1 MKMLLFVALLVIPAT
16 TNGQP
21 LGASVTG
28 AIVDASG
35 ASLADSVVTIAHLLN
50 GRRQQIKTSTRG
62 IYRAVGLLPGNYE
75 ITAEHEGFAPVTRR
89 VTLVVDGEMTVN
101 FTLALAGV
109 KDRVTVTT
117 ETALLEVTR
126 SEPSSAI
133 TKAEV
138 DALPI
143 LDRNFLTLAQLLPGS
158 GPVNGTVTR
167 FAITRFGG
175 PADQRSGY
183 TTIVDGGDIDDAQ
196 WGSPTMN
203 IGQDA
208 VEEFKV
214 YRGQFNAQYGHALN
228 AVVTVVTRSG
238 TNQLGGRA
246 FYFGRDNTL
255 NARNPMASQILP
267 FDEQRVGMSL
277 GGPVIRDRSHFFA
290 AIEGDNVDNVRL
302 IALPPDNPLAA
313 TENGVFPA
321 ASDNRTVAARLDH
334 RFQAA
339 HTLSLRYGS
348 DSQQSLR
355 SLLSP
360 TSDSSQVD
368 TRNRSHRTT
377 LEYMWTPREHLAN
390 GFRFYAL
397 NHALGTTPRTSD
409 VGIVRPSGTTGQTNN
424 DSQILSRTRVVA
436 SNEVYIHTGGHE
448 IKIGGEFAYTTH
460 DNDSHA
466 LENGVFNFATE
477 RAFNPADSS
486 TWPTVFTIQ
495 GPSVV
500 NYTSRELG
508 GFVQDDWRLGPRWFL
523 NAGVRYDIDVH
534 LRLNAFYDGLLRD
547 PAMAGLERF
556 ISGDRG
562 TDTNNLQ
569 PRLGLTWDA
578 RGNGRLIAKGGWGMY
593 VTRNRPWFQ
602 LRAMNQI
609 ASRAIR
615 ITNAACLRFF
625 PDIAAVLGP
634 QRPDGTFACEG
645 PRQIG
650 TLIPDD
656 FVQPYA
662 MNGTAGVAWQISNT
676 TALDVNYVHSA
687 ATRQTGFTDRNLPP
701 SGPVNAA
708 NPRPVSQFGQV
719 LALENF
725 SDSWYDALESQV
737 RLHPSAKSSFN
748 ISYALSRSYLDG
760 VDFFLSTRG
769 TQRTPHERG
778 YNPSDQRH
786 ALAIAGTL
794 VVPWEVQIGG
804 IAKVSSGAPMKV
816 QAGTDLDGDTIQV
829 GDLPPSIPI
838 TVGRTRVAESLAAIN
853 ALRATFTT
861 LNLQP
866 IDPALLKLDLFASLD
881 MRVSK
886 TFDFGRNRL
895 EFLFEA
901 FNLTNHSN
909 LRPPVGSPP
918 NAGSN
923 INSAAFLQRSAARDA
938 RQLQWG
944 VRFAF

>member
-1 MKMLLFVALLVIPAT
+1 MKTLLFVALLAMPAT
-16 TNGQP
+16 TSGQA
-21 LGASVTG
+21 LGASV
-28 AIVDASG
+28 SG
-35 ASLADSVVTIAHLLN
+35 TIADSSGTPLAGSVVTIAHVLN
-50 GRRQQIKTSTRG
+50 GRRQDVRTGSTG
-62 IYRAVGLLPGNYE
+62 IYRAVGLLPGDYD
-75 ITAEHEGFAPVTRR
+75 ITAGHDGFAPMTRR
-89 VTLVVDGEMTVN
+89 VTLVVDSDAMVN

-109 KDRVTVTT
+109 KDRVTVTA
-117 ETALLEVTR
+117 ETALLEITQ

-133 TKAEV
+133 TKTEV

-208 VEEFKV
+208 VQEFKV

-238 TNQLGGRA
+238 TNQLNGRA

-267 FDEQRVGMSL
+267 FDEQRVGLSL
-277 GGPVIRDRSHFFA
+277 GGPVVRDRSHYFA
-290 AIEGDNVDNVRL
+290 AVEGDNVDNVRL
-302 IALPPDNPLAA
+302 IALPADNPLAA

-321 ASDNRTVAARLDH
+321 ASDNRTVAGRLDH

-348 DSQQSLR
+348 DSQQALR
-355 SLLSP
+355 SLLAP

-368 TRNRSHRTT
+368 TRNRSYRTS
-377 LEYMWTPREHLAN
+377 LEYMWAPREDLAN
-390 GFRFYAL
+390 GFRVYVL
-397 NHALGTTPRTSD
+397 NHSLGTTPRNSD
-409 VGIVRPSGTTGQTNN
+409 VGIVRPSGTIGQTNN
-424 DSQILSRTRVVA
+424 DSQILSRTRLVA
-436 SNEVYIHTGGHE
+436 SNEVYIHSGRHE
-448 IKIGGEFAYTTH
+448 IKFGGEFAYTTH

-466 LENGVFNFATE
+466 LENGVFNF
-477 RAFNPADSS
+477 RNDRPFNPADSG
-486 TWPTVFTIQ
+486 TWPATFTIQ

-500 NYTSRELG
+500 NYKSRELG
-508 GFVQDDWRLGPRWFL
+508 GFIQDDWRLGGRWFL
-523 NAGVRYDIDVH
+523 NAGLRYDIDLN
-534 LRLNAFYDGLLRD
+534 LRLNSFYDGLLRD

-556 ISGDRG
+556 ISEDRG
-562 TDTNNLQ
+562 ADTNNLQ

-578 RGNGRLIAKGGWGMY
+578 RGNGRLVVKAGWGVY

-602 LRAMNQI
+602 LRSMNQI
-609 ASRAIR
+609 ASRTIR
-615 ITNAACLRFF
+615 ITDSACLRFF
-625 PDIAAVLGP
+625 PDVAAVLGA
-634 QRPDGTFACEG
+634 QKPDGTFACEG

-662 MNGTAGVAWQISNT
+662 MNATAGVGWQISNT
-676 TALDVNYVHSA
+676 TALHVDYVHSA
-687 ATRQTGFTDRNLPP
+687 ATHQTGFTDRNLPP
-701 SGPVNAA
+701 SDPIGPS
-708 NPRPVSQFGQV
+708 NPRPVAQFGQV
-719 LALENF
+719 LALENY
-725 SDSWYDALESQV
+725 SDSWYDALESQL
-737 RLHPSAKSSFN
+737 RIHPWANSSLN

-786 ALAIAGTL
+786 ALALAGTL
-794 VVPWEVQIGG
+794 AMPRGFQIGG
-804 IAKVSSGAPMKV
+804 IVKVSSGAPMKV
-816 QAGTDLDGDTIQV
+816 QAGPDLDGDTIAV
-829 GDLPPSIPI
+829 GDLPRDIPI
-838 TVGRTRVAESLAAIN
+838 TVGRTDVARSLAAIN
-853 ALRATFTT
+853 ALRATFVT

-866 IDPALLKLDLFASLD
+866 IDPALLELDLFASLD

-886 TFDFGRNRL
+886 TFDLGRNRL
-895 EFLFEA
+895 EFLVEA

-923 INSAAFLQRSAARDA
+923 INSPAFLQRSAARDA

-944 VRFAF
+944 IRYAF